1 MAMICGDNRFEIISK
16 AKEAL
21 LESTNI
27 EASPEEMAVLDD
39 FLFRCWQMGWLD
51 KYGTEYS
58 KDYFTGMEHLAN
70 AILYDLNRLAEY
82 YKEKEE
88 KERTRDGKEYYSI
101 FGEGIDKAI
110 EVVKKVLYTQL
121 EAKEEE

>member
-1 MAMICGDNRFEIISK
+1 M
-16 AKEAL
+16 
-21 LESTNI
+21 
-27 EASPEEMAVLDD
+27 
-39 FLFRCWQMGWLD
+39 
-51 KYGTEYS
+51 KYN
-58 KDYFTGMEHLAN
+58 KDYFTGMKHLAD

-110 EVVKKVLYTQL
+110 DVVKNVLYMQL
-121 EAKEEE
+121 EVKGGERKNEIHN